1 MTCSAGAFNTFE
13 YMYAVCSQLPCLT
26 NPPQSSQGLHSL
38 AKLHAAFSSSWMG
51 ARMFCLFV
59 STMLPFISI
68 SSTMKCACH
77 TPPTSISWAL

>member
-1 MTCSAGAFNTFE
+1 MASSAGALHTFE

-26 NPPQSSQGLHSL
+26 DPPQSSQGLHSF
-38 AKLHAAFSSSWMG
+38 AKLHAAFSRSWMG

-77 TPPTSISWAL
+77 TLRTSISWAL